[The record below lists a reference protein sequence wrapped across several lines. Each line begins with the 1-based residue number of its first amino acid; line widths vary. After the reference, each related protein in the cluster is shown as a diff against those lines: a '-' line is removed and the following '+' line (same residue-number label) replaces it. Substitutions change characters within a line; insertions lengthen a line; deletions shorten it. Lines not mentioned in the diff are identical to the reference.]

1 MIIYEKTYSITVAL
15 CIAVLASV
23 LNTGCNDDKSN
34 ITTVRTTTFDG
45 VQDKCTN
52 GGVKIEVLVDGSVDD
67 AQTQYICNGAQGQAG
82 TNTSVQTST
91 FDGKQGNCTNG
102 GIKVEP
108 LIDGVVQTAQT
119 QYICNGADGQI
130 GNNGHNGE
138 NGQNGHNS
146 LVISSTE
153 VGDICAN
160 GGLRI
165 DSGLDTNDNNTLD
178 ADEILITRHI
188 CNGTN
193 GQDASNGTNGTNAN
207 IQTTTENPGEHCENG
222 GVKIEVLVDDVV
234 QTGLT
239 KYICNGENGTDG
251 TNGTNANIQTT
262 TENPGEHCENGGVK
276 IEVLVDDVVQTGL
289 TKYICNGENGTDGKD
304 GTNANIRTTTE
315 NPGDNCIN
323 GGVKVEVL
331 IDNIVQTGLT
341 KYICN
346 GENGTD
352 GKDGTNANIRTTTEN
367 PGDNCIN
374 GGVKVEVLIDNIV
387 QTGLTKYI
395 CNGENGTDGK
405 DGTNATIQTLAF
417 DGYQYGCDNGGV
429 ILKIYV
435 DGNLLEDQTQYICNG
450 TNGGTSL
457 DVGDTIIFGRYEQ
470 DNDETNGQEPI
481 SWIVL
486 DKNDAGQYLI
496 ISEKVLDVHPYHSTF
511 TEITWENS
519 TIRSWL
525 NGYGQDYSSSS
536 FINTAFVPAE
546 QAKIVA
552 SYVYADKTSSDGDAN
567 PDNYTV
573 DKIFMLSL
581 DEANLYFTSNSA
593 RIADATQYA
602 IKKKAYVC
610 ASTTGEYGYD
620 GTCADVHCYARWWLR
635 TPSRSAG
642 YATYVHGPGELGSN
656 GYSVNSSHIGVRPAL
671 WGQF

>member
-222 GVKIEVLVDDVV
+222 GVKIEVLVDDV
-234 QTGLT
+234 
-239 KYICNGENGTDG
+239 
-251 TNGTNANIQTT
+251 
-262 TENPGEHCENGGVK
+262 
-276 IEVLVDDVVQTGL
+276 
-289 TKYICNGENGTDGKD
+289 
-304 GTNANIRTTTE
+304 
-315 NPGDNCIN
+315 
-323 GGVKVEVL
+323 
-331 IDNIVQTGLT
+331 
-341 KYICN
+341 
-346 GENGTD
+346 
-352 GKDGTNANIRTTTEN
+352 
-367 PGDNCIN
+367 
-374 GGVKVEVLIDNIV
+374 V